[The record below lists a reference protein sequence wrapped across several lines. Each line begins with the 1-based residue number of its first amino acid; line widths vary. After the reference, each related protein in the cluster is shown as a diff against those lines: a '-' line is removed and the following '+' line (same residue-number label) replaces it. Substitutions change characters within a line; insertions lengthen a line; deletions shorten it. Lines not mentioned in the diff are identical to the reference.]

1 MTHTDQ
7 DNQTFETMEKP
18 PPIPSRMTRKP
29 TRFEIWAWSPVI
41 SFQIGLTAGY
51 LGMVYFGVTTLVTA
65 SPAFHQSA
73 PAGWSLYWSIAL
85 ILGGLVGG
93 LGSVHRSRVCERLE
107 LFGAAVV
114 SLAVGSY
121 AALILGMSH
130 ILDELPSHAMG
141 AGLVALVIPTVVRT
155 LWLASQSLRK

>member
-7 DNQTFETMEKP
+7 DNQTFDTMEKP
-18 PPIPSRMTRKP
+18 APIPSRMVRKP

-51 LGMVYFGVTTLVTA
+51 IGMIYFGVTTLVTA
-65 SPAFHQSA
+65 SPTFYQSA
-73 PAGWSLYWSIAL
+73 PAGWSLFWSLAL
-85 ILGGLVGG
+85 ILGGLIGG
-93 LGSVHRSRVCERLE
+93 LGSVHRSRLFQRME
-107 LFGAAVV
+107 LFGAAIV
-114 SLAVGSY
+114 SLTVGSY
-121 AALILGMSH
+121 AALILGLSH
-130 ILDELPSHAMG
+130 VLDELPSHAMG